1 MSVSVLPFCPE
12 SFSAQDGM
20 FAAIHAVIAPGFLW
34 YFRCSKQSPMSDF
47 LKKTLEQA
55 PPTTEDTEKLLLER
69 LRNSTTEDD
78 HFRWLLFVVGYYR
91 GVQRIDAAKG
101 LLQGFL
107 TESDKSEYKVHCHL
121 ALGQIA
127 TDEQEFEV
135 AVNHFNAAVALQPA
149 SQKVQYV
156 LFNNIGYCLNML
168 ARYQDGERQCRLA
181 LELDG
186 RRPSAY
192 RNLGISLQGQ
202 GNVIGA
208 AWVLV
213 EASKADP
220 ADTRARSILEKLI
233 SLNPTLIGSH
243 PWIMEGL
250 EASSASSGNALPV

>member
-1 MSVSVLPFCPE
+1 
-12 SFSAQDGM
+12 
-20 FAAIHAVIAPGFLW
+20 
-34 YFRCSKQSPMSDF
+34 MSDF
-47 LKKTLEQA
+47 SKKTLEQA
-55 PPTTEDTEKLLLER
+55 PLTTEDTEKLLLER

-91 GVQRIDAAKG
+91 GMQRIDAAKG

-127 TDEQEFEV
+127 TDEQEFEP
-135 AVNHFNAAVALQPA
+135 AVNHFNAALAFKPA

-156 LFNNIGYCLNML
+156 LFNNVGYCLNML
-168 ARYQDGERQCRLA
+168 GRYPEGERQCRLA
-181 LELDG
+181 LELDA

-192 RNLGISLQGQ
+192 RNLGVSLQGQ
-202 GNVIGA
+202 GNAIGA

-220 ADTRARSILEKLI
+220 SDNRARAILEKLI

-250 EASSASSGNALPV
+250 DPSPGSGSDALPI